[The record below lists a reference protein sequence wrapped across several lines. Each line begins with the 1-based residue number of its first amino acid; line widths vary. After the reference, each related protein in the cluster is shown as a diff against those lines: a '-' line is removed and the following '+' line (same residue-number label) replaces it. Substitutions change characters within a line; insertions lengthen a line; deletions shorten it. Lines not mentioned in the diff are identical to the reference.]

1 MDDIPT
7 LMSHVHIQVTPMI
20 YIASHATLAE
30 FEAELDDPSVDL
42 ESMASPQLVGVAM
55 KMTSD
60 WVDLMKASL
69 FDEVMD
75 GLEGLESEL
84 TWKTTGWNEVNGADG
99 RRSNQIWDL
108 MDGELVVGKLV
119 IQRVPVSEV

>member
-1 MDDIPT
+1 
-7 LMSHVHIQVTPMI
+7 MI
-20 YIASHATLAE
+20 YIASHATLGE
-30 FEAELDDPSVDL
+30 FEAEQDDPSADL
-42 ESMASPQLVGVAM
+42 EAMASPSLVSVAV

-69 FDEVMD
+69 FEEVMAE
-75 GLEGLESEL
+75 LEGLESEL
-84 TWKTTGWNEVNGADG
+84 TWKTAGWNEVDGQDG

-108 MDGELVVGKLV
+108 MDGGLVVGKLV

>member
-1 MDDIPT
+1 
-7 LMSHVHIQVTPMI
+7 MI
-20 YIASHATLAE
+20 YIASHATIGEL
-30 FEAELDDPSVDL
+30 EAEQDDPSFDL

-69 FDEVMD
+69 FDEVMS
-75 GLEGLESEL
+75 EGEYGGEL
-84 TWKTTGWNEVNGADG
+84 HWVTTGWNEVDGRDG
-99 RRSNQIWDL
+99 RRSNQVWDL
-108 MDGELVVGKLV
+108 MDGDEEVGKLV

>member
-20 YIASHATLAE
+20 YIASHATLGE
-30 FEAELDDPSVDL
+30 LEAEQDDPSFDL
-42 ESMASPQLVGVAM
+42 ESMASPQLVSVAM

-69 FDEVMD
+69 FDEVMSD
-75 GLEGLESEL
+75 GEYDEEL
-84 TWKTTGWNEVNGADG
+84 TWKTAGWNEVDGRDG
-99 RRSNQIWDL
+99 RRSNQVWDL
-108 MDGELVVGKLV
+108 MDGEEIVGKLV
-119 IQRVPVSEV
+119 IQRVPVSEI

>member
-1 MDDIPT
+1 
-7 LMSHVHIQVTPMI
+7 MI
-20 YIASHATLAE
+20 YVASHATLAE
-30 FEAELDDPSVDL
+30 LEAEQDDPSADL
-42 ESMASPQLVGVAM
+42 ESMASPQLVGVAI

-69 FDEVMD
+69 FEEVMD

-84 TWKTTGWNEVNGADG
+84 TWKTSGWNQTWDLMGG
-99 RRSNQIWDL
+99 RRSNQTWDL

-119 IQRVPVSEV
+119 IQRVQVSEV